1 MKGGSGGGSATGTLE
16 RLRESGFQTDVKP
29 AGRTRGGDER
39 GRTWRSSELRCT
51 IGRACAIART
61 ERSARSAAATL
72 HERVIATGGARD
84 FPIRRVGADPDVPVR
99 PRGPR
104 GVRARRAEARRSR
117 RRRDGRTTCEDRA
130 SRCAEPETSAEHLG
144 VAATDP
150 PRSLRAA
157 ARRSWSRFRG
167 ARRAPVF
174 YPSARL
180 PGARAPPQ
188 RAALDPVAEDEA
200 FLRAGA
206 CSGRREQEAQARR
219 GPLGPP
225 ALRSRL
231 VRHLE
236 RQLPPR
242 ATAQGSRQE
251 LVLRVRRGERP
262 GRHLPPG
269 DLAPRRGSR
278 PVRPPPRRPRATR
291 PRRRHPSPHAVVQ
304 IWAPLTSSSRAT
316 FSPFAVEARCA
327 TTRRRTA
334 RTSSSS
340 TW

>member
-72 HERVIATGGARD
+72 HERVIAPGGARD

-104 GVRARRAEARRSR
+104 GVRARRAEARCSR

-130 SRCAEPETSAEHLG
+130 SRCAGPETSAEHLG

-157 ARRSWSRFRG
+157 LVVRGRGFAARG
-167 ARRAPVF
+167 ALQFFFPICAPSRRA
-174 YPSARL
+174 R
-180 PGARAPPQ
+180 
-188 RAALDPVAEDEA
+188 
-200 FLRAGA
+200 
-206 CSGRREQEAQARR
+206 
-219 GPLGPP
+219 P
-225 ALRSRL
+225 A
-231 VRHLE
+231 
-236 RQLPPR
+236 
-242 ATAQGSRQE
+242 TT
-251 LVLRVRRGERP
+251 
-262 GRHLPPG
+262 
-269 DLAPRRGSR
+269 
-278 PVRPPPRRPRATR
+278 RRPR
-291 PRRRHPSPHAVVQ
+291 PRRRG
-304 IWAPLTSSSRAT
+304 
-316 FSPFAVEARCA
+316 
-327 TTRRRTA
+327 
-334 RTSSSS
+334 
-340 TW
+340 